1 MNIKTFIAFSL
12 LSTSALFAQTTM
24 CFKENHNSMSTIE
37 TTPLDGGLCSS
48 TKSLADMKKE
58 GWSVDDIKIEQ
69 STNGKN
75 YIYILKKETQTLSKM
90 DEEKLEQR
98 IMQRLEKREKQEKQ
112 AKITQFKQ
120 TMSKSGKKIYIDK
133 CQSCHGEKADKRAY
147 ATSRPLIELSLDD
160 MDQSI
165 NDYMYDNYDRGNAH
179 VMKPYAAF
187 LTGTKIKEVY
197 SYIQSLKPTQNEQSK
212 IERKKE
218 DKKEKESS
226 N

>member
-12 LSTSALFAQTTM
+12 LSTSALLAQTTM
-24 CFKENHNSMSTIE
+24 CFKENHSSMATIE
-37 TTPLDGGLCSS
+37 STPLDGGLCSS

-75 YIYILKKETQTLSKM
+75 YIYILKKEAQTLSSM

-98 IMQRLEKREKQEKQ
+98 IMQRLEKRQEQEKQ

-120 TMSKSGKKIYIDK
+120 MMSKSGKKIYIDK
-133 CQSCHGEKADKRAY
+133 CQSCHGEKAEKRAY
-147 ATSRPLIELSLDD
+147 GTSRPLVELSLDD

-179 VMKPYAAF
+179 VMKPYATF
-187 LTGTKIKEVY
+187 LTGTKVKEVY
-197 SYIQSLKPTQNEQSK
+197 SYIQSLKPKKE
-212 IERKKE
+212 EPKE
-218 DKKEKESS
+218 DKKEESS